1 MAGISHFIEP
11 KNGHN
16 SIDDLVYEKVPGI
29 LPIWLKGFEHSVQI
43 EIL

>member
-1 MAGISHFIEP
+1 MAGISHFIEL

-16 SIDDLVYEKVPGI
+16 SIDANKKSSGI